1 MDDEDEGPRE
11 LEVPEFRRPEQHALM
26 EKMGRHPWEKR
37 PTESIRQFHGFALY
51 RDLGYYRTHRKVAD
65 EIGRDIGTIHRWS
78 SEHDWRERVELWEV
92 ERDRRRLEV
101 EMTEQEAARRAEA
114 IAGRAMLR
122 KGLQRIQGDP
132 EAGIAALDINDFNAA
147 DVAKFVAEGVRIQR
161 LALGMPT
168 DFAKGALHMSFQEVG
183 SLVRELVTGLLPLI
197 PPERHSQAF
206 AIVRNVSRSSG

>member
-1 MDDEDEGPRE
+1 MSDQNGDGEGFE
-11 LEVPEFRRPEQHALM
+11 LEVRNPEAHAEQQRL
-26 EKMGRHPWEKR
+26 GRQPWEKR
-37 PTESIRQFHGFALY
+37 PSESLRAFQAFALY
-51 RDLGYYRTHRKVAD
+51 RDLGYYRTHKKVSEELEQSIDTIRK
-65 EIGRDIGTIHRWS
+65 WS
-78 SEHDWRERVELWEV
+78 VNFDWRERVELWEV
-92 ERDRRRLEV
+92 ERDKRRLEA
-101 EMTEQEAARRAEA
+101 EMNEQEAARRAEA

-132 EAGIAALDINDFNAA
+132 EAGVDPLDINDFDAA

-183 SLVRELVTGLLPLI
+183 ALVRELVSGLLPLI

-206 AIVRNVSRSSG
+206 AVVRQISRSA